1 MRVASP
7 PARSEWSTEETWRFF
22 WLIAREARCVP
33 SRVSH
38 MLKGHRED
46 KLSAKYQAE
55 RYRVERN
62 GPLHDWRT
70 LVVCALSHLRQMLIE
85 GHPAV
90 EGVRER
96 LLALL
101 ATMHISLGEEGFDSA
116 LGCHLYHLFSVFPQN
131 PFKACLHDFDYL
143 GLGALSR
150 CDEPSEAT
158 EELRHRFAEKYLRI
172 GLAHFSESRDPYLRG
187 YDTWALTD
195 WPNRPES

>member
-1 MRVASP
+1 MRAASP
-7 PARSEWSTEETWRFF
+7 PARREWSGEETWRLF
-22 WLIAREARCVP
+22 WLIAREARCIP

-38 MLKGHRED
+38 MLKGYSED
-46 KLSAKYQAE
+46 RVSAKYQAE

-85 GHPAV
+85 CHPAA
-90 EGVRER
+90 ESVRER

-101 ATMHISLGEEGFDSA
+101 ATLHVSLGEDGFDNA
-116 LGCHLYHLFSVFPQN
+116 LGCHLYHIFSVSSRN
-131 PFKACLHDFDYL
+131 PFGACLHDFDYL
-143 GLGALSR
+143 GLDALAK
-150 CDEPSEAT
+150 CGTPSETAET
-158 EELRHRFAEKYLRI
+158 SRRQLAEKYLRT

-195 WPNRPES
+195 WPNRQES